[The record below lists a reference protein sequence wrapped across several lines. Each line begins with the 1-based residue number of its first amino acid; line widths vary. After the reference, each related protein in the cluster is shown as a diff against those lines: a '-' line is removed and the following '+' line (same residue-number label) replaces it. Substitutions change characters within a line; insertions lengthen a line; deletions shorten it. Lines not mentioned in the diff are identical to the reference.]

1 MMQWNLSREEQGKEE
16 EAQTVSRHQGLA
28 FVLATAGHE
37 WHSAIPDL
45 PHDSMKVAQLLNP
58 VAEDGDDSVVAAG
71 GLLSLH
77 DTKAALQAAR
87 SGNSRLG
94 YVSTPTDS
102 PMLSGMAPA
111 YTLKLSPMTQPRSS
125 GELALSWQSPVRA
138 ATARPLAFT
147 PEHLKRDNL
156 MTRSPPAAV
165 SRRPSSNH
173 KSRRISENR
182 LLPGSERRH
191 LASTD
196 PTQGDFC
203 TVTGCL
209 RVGAYQSRC
218 LVHKGIKLCSI
229 EDCNRPVQSRG
240 CCKSHGGGARCQH
253 PDCGKGAISR
263 GRCRSHGGGTRCSV
277 TSCLKWAQRFGWCV
291 RHAKAALAA
300 DPENGSS

>member
-1 MMQWNLSREEQGKEE
+1 
-16 EAQTVSRHQGLA
+16 
-28 FVLATAGHE
+28 
-37 WHSAIPDL
+37 
-45 PHDSMKVAQLLNP
+45 MKMAQLLNP
-58 VAEDGDDSVVAAG
+58 VAEDGDVAAVG

-77 DTKAALQAAR
+77 GTKATLQAA
-87 SGNSRLG
+87 SHKSQLG
-94 YVSTPTDS
+94 HVSTPTDS
-102 PMLSGMAPA
+102 PMLSGMAPTYA
-111 YTLKLSPMTQPRSS
+111 LKLSPMTQPRSN

-147 PEHLKRDNL
+147 PEQLKRDNL
-156 MTRSPPAAV
+156 INSTRSAPADTRRPLSHR
-165 SRRPSSNH
+165 SRRT
-173 KSRRISENR
+173 SENR

-191 LASTD
+191 LTSTD
-196 PTQGDFC
+196 DFC

-218 LVHKGIKLCSI
+218 LVHKGIKLCRI
-229 EDCNRPVQSRG
+229 EGCNRPVQSRG

-277 TSCLKWAQRFGWCV
+277 NSCPKWAQRFGWCV

-300 DPENGSS
+300 ENGSS